1 MIPSRAPPSSAFN
14 KECNWLLDVT
24 QSPRSEGVGS
34 KIQSS
39 LIPATQPR
47 RGLLSTSSDRLDYAI
62 EVPIGVADYKRSQ
75 LTRLDWVPQK
85 KYIAVDRGS
94 RVDSCSIDYP
104 IL

>member
-14 KECNWLLDVT
+14 KESNWLLDIT

-62 EVPIGVADYKRSQ
+62 EVPIGGRPD
-75 LTRLDWVPQK
+75 LTGTRPGMT
-85 KYIAVDRGS
+85 GS
-94 RVDSCSIDYP
+94 RKKNTLQWTGQSC
-104 IL
+104 